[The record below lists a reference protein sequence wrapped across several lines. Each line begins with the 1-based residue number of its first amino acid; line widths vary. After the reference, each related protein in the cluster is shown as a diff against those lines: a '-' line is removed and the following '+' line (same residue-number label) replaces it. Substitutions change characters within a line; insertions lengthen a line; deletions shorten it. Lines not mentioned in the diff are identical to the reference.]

1 MRRLGM
7 VTVGVVALA
16 AAMGVTVGVM
26 SIPDI
31 KRYFK
36 MRQM

>member
-1 MRRLGM
+1 MRGLGM
-7 VTVGVVALA
+7 LTVGALALA
-16 AAMGVTVGVM
+16 AAAAATVRVM

-36 MRQM
+36 IRQM